1 MIRNDRGNELLLIS
15 QEAHARLAGE
25 LVGRLGNQRFDGPD
39 PFSRVVLAADL
50 HDAGWSLHDEPDGE
64 LAGPL
69 LNADGL
75 PCDVLETNVAVS
87 TRVWRA
93 SADRASDED
102 PYAGLLVSLHVF
114 ALSGLSTRQN
124 LSPEERYAR
133 RHDVFLL
140 NQFQQYEIERQER
153 LRQVLGLSI
162 DRPLEMGLAV
172 PGVDREEDRLRFN
185 FAMLRLADAIS
196 LEACEGRSTV
206 GPTHILHPRIG
217 SPALELGLSQP
228 SPGVVRLSPWPFG
241 VGRIAT
247 EVPAH
252 CVAKRVYRTASELHQ
267 AYGDALRCNWPVV
280 IEPG

>member
-15 QEAHARLAGE
+15 QDAHARLAGE
-25 LVGRLGNQRFDGPD
+25 LVGRMGNQRFDGPD

-50 HDAGWSLHDEPDGE
+50 HDAGWALHDEPGGDLGG
-64 LAGPL
+64 LL

-75 PCDVLETNVAVS
+75 PCDVLETRVEVS

-93 SADRASDED
+93 SADRASEED
-102 PYAGLLVSLHVF
+102 PYAGLLVSLHGF
-114 ALSGLSTRQN
+114 ALSGLATRQN
-124 LSPEERYAR
+124 LSADERYAL

-153 LRQVLGLSI
+153 LRDMLGLAI

-185 FAMLRLADAIS
+185 LAMLRLADAIS

-206 GPTHILHPRIG
+206 SPTQLLHPRIG
-217 SPALELGLSQP
+217 SPTLELGLSQP
-228 SPGVVRLSPWPFG
+228 SPGVIRLSPWPFG

-247 EVPAH
+247 AVPAR
-252 CVAKRVYRTASELHQ
+252 CIPKR
-267 AYGDALRCNWPVV
+267 AYSSPADWHAAYANATVCSWTVL